1 MDGSRDFIQWL
12 GQDMALKILL
22 CLEDPSDFVRTSA
35 VSRSWRHFVIANGL
49 CKKLCLRKFPEA
61 SSFARVI
68 ESKNTVETVA
78 SGTDDSVERAYLERE
93 HRVYASLSRDLTISK
108 IENCIS
114 DAICASSTD
123 NYPEESITNTLDPS
137 DRVGHRAS
145 YWSSKGERNP
155 SAPETLIYKLA
166 SQLCLIT
173 ELHVHPFQ
181 AKAVR
186 FQIGHPKVPLD
197 LESDERDEL
206 LEVQHFS
213 DDEFVWTYSS
223 PEFPMVQV
231 TFLDMLKFFVGNF
244 QENDIFNLVTWIDML
259 WLLVL
264 DEKAL
269 PFILLVLGWKKFP
282 SLDLLSGESLANV
295 KLPEPVLCIGGIL
308 KVELLGRVQTQE
320 MDGQY
325 YICITNVQAIGRT
338 LSPAFDVEMIDEWG
352 KCTLKY
358 DPERMCD
365 ASPAEMLEAE
375 SSSRSHIHRFS
386 ESIRTWEQIILN
398 TFRGAGPVMIDD
410 YDSDYEYVD

>member
-22 CLEDPSDFVRTSA
+22 CLEDPSDLVRTSA

-181 AKAVR
+181 AYFQFGFPIYSAKAVR

-223 PEFPMVQV
+223 Q
-231 TFLDMLKFFVGNF
+231 NF
-244 QENDIFNLVTWIDML
+244 QWFR
-259 WLLVL
+259 
-264 DEKAL
+264 
-269 PFILLVLGWKKFP
+269 
-282 SLDLLSGESLANV
+282 GESLANV

-365 ASPAEMLEAE
+365 PSPAEILEAE

-398 TFRGAGPVMIDD
+398 TFRELDR
-410 YDSDYEYVD
+410 

>member
-12 GQDMALKILL
+12 GQDMALKILM
-22 CLEDPSDFVRTSA
+22 CLEDPSDLVRTSA

-68 ESKNTVETVA
+68 EPKKTVEPVA
-78 SGTDDSVERAYLERE
+78 SGTDDSVERAGLERE
-93 HRVYASLSRDLTISK
+93 HRAYASLSRDLTISK

-223 PEFPMVQV
+223 PEFPMVQENRLQ
-231 TFLDMLKFFVGNF
+231 TF
-244 QENDIFNLVTWIDML
+244 
-259 WLLVL
+259 
-264 DEKAL
+264 
-269 PFILLVLGWKKFP
+269 
-282 SLDLLSGESLANV
+282 

-308 KVELLGRVQTQE
+308 KVELLGRHHQ
-320 MDGQY
+320 
-325 YICITNVQAIGRT
+325 CQAIGRT